1 MSEQDKKYY
10 LVGKAVVKG
19 SSIIGKAL
27 IFIGFSLGWAAMIVS
42 MFMK

>member
-19 SSIIGKAL
+19 APIIGKAL
-27 IFIGFSLGWAAMIVS
+27 IFIGFVAGWVAMIVS